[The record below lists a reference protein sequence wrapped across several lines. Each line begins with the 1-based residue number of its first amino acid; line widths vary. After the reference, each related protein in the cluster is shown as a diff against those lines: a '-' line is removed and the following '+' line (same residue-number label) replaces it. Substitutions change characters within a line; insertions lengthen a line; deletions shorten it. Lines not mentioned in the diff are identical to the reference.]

1 MFYLTVIK
9 SKFKIK
15 ILFNKKKGNYYFI
28 KRIIINDIFKDFNNR
43 MD

>member
-1 MFYLTVIK
+1 MVIK
-9 SKFKIK
+9 SKLKLKYYLI
-15 ILFNKKKGNYYFI
+15 KKGNYYFI